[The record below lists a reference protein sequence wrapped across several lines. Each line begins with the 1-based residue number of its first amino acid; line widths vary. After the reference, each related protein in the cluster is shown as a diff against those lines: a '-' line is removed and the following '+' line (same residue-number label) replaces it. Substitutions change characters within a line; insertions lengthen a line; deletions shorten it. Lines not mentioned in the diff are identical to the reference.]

1 MARVLGS
8 TFILKGSPKEYQC
21 APGSRLSAEST
32 TSLEVTV
39 LGNPVSSQVEVEIR
53 GAEGQP
59 LHVQLTDVSG
69 HLVSEQ
75 QVPQAAVVERHRLPV
90 FQQAPGVLVL
100 RVSTPTQQK
109 TVKILKG
116 K

>member
-1 MARVLGS
+1 M
-8 TFILKGSPKEYQC
+8 
-21 APGSRLSAEST
+21 
-32 TSLEVTV
+32 

-53 GAEGQP
+53 GAEGKP
-59 LHVQLTDVSG
+59 LQVQLTDING

-75 QVPQAAVVERHRLPV
+75 QVPQAGVVERHRLPV
-90 FQQAPGVLVL
+90 FHQAPGMLVL